1 MLFFQVLL
9 LWNFSRLWKYII
21 RNSHYTSLTPR
32 ACSNSCSLTWWC
44 YPTISSSVV
53 PFSSYLRS
61 FPASGSFP
69 MSQFFVS
76 GGQSIGASASVL
88 PMNIQHWSPLGLT
101 GWISLQFEGLSRVF
115 SNTTVQKHQSFDAQ
129 LSLWS
134 NSHIIRMTTGKT
146 IALTRWTF
154 VAKVMSLLF
163 NTLSR
168 LVIAFFMD
176 QASFN
181 FMAVVTICSDFGAPP
196 KKSVTVS
203 TVSPSI
209 CHEVMG
215 QDAMIFVFWML
226 SFKPTFS
233 LSSFTLIRRLFSSS
247 SQLGHSYPKYNWHSV
262 TEEKVGTRFYGRHL
276 LVSTSLSPLYQ
287 HRMQLL
293 KYYLIKIFPFLS
305 P

>member
-1 MLFFQVLL
+1 MLF

-154 VAKVMSLLF
+154 VGKVMSLLF

-168 LVIAFFMD
+168 LVLAFFMD

-196 KKSVTVS
+196 KKSLS
-203 TVSPSI
+203 LFPLFP
-209 CHEVMG
+209 HLF
-215 QDAMIFVFWML
+215 AMKWWDRM
-226 SFKPTFS
+226 PW
-233 LSSFTLIRRLFSSS
+233 SSFFECWVL
-247 SQLGHSYPKYNWHSV
+247 SQLFH
-262 TEEKVGTRFYGRHL
+262 
-276 LVSTSLSPLYQ
+276 SPLS
-287 HRMQLL
+287 L
-293 KYYLIKIFPFLS
+293 
-305 P
+305 